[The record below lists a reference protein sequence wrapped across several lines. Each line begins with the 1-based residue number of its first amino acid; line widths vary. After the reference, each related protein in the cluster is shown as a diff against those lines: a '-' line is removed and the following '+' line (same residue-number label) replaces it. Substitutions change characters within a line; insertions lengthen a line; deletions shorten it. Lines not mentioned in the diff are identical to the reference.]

1 MSLMSKSCFSPGII
15 NFVSN
20 LISTTSDQDEQEH
33 AWLNEYAEGMGHEIY
48 RIKLSTKMNNQVF
61 SDIVRLVYKKNKSI
75 LFAIEIKTNDKTII
89 RMNPANFVVNNI
101 NKN

>member
-1 MSLMSKSCFSPGII
+1 MSLLSKSCFSPGII

-20 LISTTSDQDEQEH
+20 LVSTSSEQ
-33 AWLNEYAEGMGHEIY
+33 ADLDFKWQNEYAQGMGHEIY
-48 RIKLSTKMNNQVF
+48 RIKLSTKMNNHVF
-61 SDIVRLVYKKNKSI
+61 SEIVSLVYKQNKSI

-101 NKN
+101 S